1 MPNDGP
7 RPHPRPHPRPGKSGS
22 SSSGA
27 TQKPHA
33 PKREPSELDRVVRD
47 KVKALPGSLTYL
59 DLIRKNKRDSVL
71 LIVAMFVLNAT
82 VGAAIGATAIPLF
95 AGVAAP
101 VTAGQA
107 YGGAI
112 SSFADTYTGNWEA
125 AVEGREIKDPTESFD
140 RLAEEAADLPATA
153 LGLNFGLFRDVN
165 RVTMYAAIGA
175 AIMTLVTLGLALEA
189 WFGGGRFLLNRVHA
203 KEITKELDPELFNVV
218 DEMRIAAGI
227 PMPRVY
233 LIPESA
239 LNAFATGRD
248 PEHGV
253 VAITTGLR
261 AKLTRDELQ
270 GVMAHEIAHIRHYD
284 IRFSMLMAMMVGL
297 IVLACDALLRF
308 AWYGAWMGAGRGRGS
323 SRQGGGGFTIF
334 IIVVKVVAVILA
346 VVAPFLARII
356 QMTYSRRREY
366 LADAGAAE
374 LTRNPEGLA
383 SALKK
388 LAEDKE
394 PLVETANR
402 GMAHMFIMN
411 PLRKRKT
418 RQERTS
424 LFSSHPPVAD
434 RIAKLLALT
443 R

>member
-1 MPNDGP
+1 MPIDPTPRGP
-7 RPHPRPHPRPGKSGS
+7 RPHPRPGNGES
-22 SSSGA
+22 
-27 TQKPHA
+27 
-33 PKREPSELDRVVRD
+33 KREGRSDGAPRQRSSPRAKANGEPTELDRVVRD
-47 KVKALPGSLTYL
+47 KVKALHGSLTYL
-59 DLIRKNKRDSVL
+59 DLIRKNKRDSIL
-71 LIVAMFVLNAT
+71 LIIAMFVLNAA
-82 VGAAIGATAIPLF
+82 VGAAIGGAVIPIVVGFDAAGSTMTSYTGTLSQDPMHADFDALAADAMQAPAKILGLDAGVFANTGRTLLF
-95 AGVAAP
+95 A
-101 VTAGQA
+101 T
-107 YGGAI
+107 
-112 SSFADTYTGNWEA
+112 
-125 AVEGREIKDPTESFD
+125 
-140 RLAEEAADLPATA
+140 
-153 LGLNFGLFRDVN
+153 
-165 RVTMYAAIGA
+165 IGA
-175 AIMTLVTLGLALEA
+175 GVMLLVTLGLALEA

-297 IVLACDALLRF
+297 IVLACDVMLRIGWLSVSAGTRGGKRKDGGNAL
-308 AWYGAWMGAGRGRGS
+308 A
-323 SRQGGGGFTIF
+323 F
-334 IIVVKVVAVILA
+334 IPLA
-346 VVAPFLARII
+346 IAIMLSIVAPFFAFVI

-366 LADAGAAE
+366 MADAGAAE

-411 PLRKRKT
+411 PLRKKKSRH
-418 RQERTS
+418 ERTS

-434 RIAKLLALT
+434 RIAKLIALT

>member
-1 MPNDGP
+1 MPIDPTPGVPTPGDGLP
-7 RPHPRPHPRPGKSGS
+7 RPHPRPHPRPSKGG
-22 SSSGA
+22 GA
-27 TQKPHA
+27 DKAPPQKPRA
-33 PKREPSELDRVVRD
+33 ANREPSELDRVVRD

-71 LIVAMFVLNAT
+71 LIVAMFVLNAL
-82 VGAAIGATAIPLF
+82 VGAAIGGAVIPLF
-95 AGVAAP
+95 AGFES
-101 VTAGQA
+101 AGSTMVS
-107 YGGAI
+107 Y
-112 SSFADTYTGNWEA
+112 ADTLSQ
-125 AVEGREIKDPTESFD
+125 DPMNADFD
-140 RLAEEAADLPATA
+140 GMAADAMQAPSRI
-153 LGLNFGLFRDVN
+153 LGVDAGVFRN
-165 RVTMYAAIGA
+165 TGRVTLYALIGV
-175 AIMTLVTLGLALEA
+175 AIMTLITLALALEA

-248 PEHGV
+248 PEHGI

-308 AWYGAWMGAGRGRGS
+308 AWYGGWASSGRRSGGDKK
-323 SRQGGGGFTIF
+323 GGGAIVIIF
-334 IIVVKVVAVILA
+334 MILALILA
-346 VVAPFLARII
+346 VVAPFLAKVI

-411 PLRKRKT
+411 PLRKKKSRHE
-418 RQERTS
+418 QSS

-434 RIAKLLALT
+434 RIAKLIALT

>member
-1 MPNDGP
+1 MPTNRGQS
-7 RPHPRPHPRPGKSGS
+7 PHPRPGSGS
-22 SSSGA
+22 
-27 TQKPHA
+27 TPRPDKPA
-33 PKREPSELDRVVRD
+33 PPKPEPSAPRPPSELDRSVRE
-47 KVKALPGSLTYL
+47 KVNALPGSLTFI

-71 LIVAMFVLNAT
+71 LILAMFVLNAL
-82 VGAAIGATAIPLF
+82 VGAAIGGAVVPLLTGYSA
-95 AGVAAP
+95 AGSTITSYADTLSQDPVAAD
-101 VTAGQA
+101 V
-107 YGGAI
+107 
-112 SSFADTYTGNWEA
+112 
-125 AVEGREIKDPTESFD
+125 D
-140 RLAEEAADLPATA
+140 RLATESASAPARI
-153 LGLNFGLFRDVN
+153 FGLDAGVFRDTG
-165 RVTMYAAIGA
+165 RVAISAAIGA
-175 AIMTLVTLGLALEA
+175 AVMMLVTLGLALEA
-189 WFGGGRFLLNRVHA
+189 WFGGPRFLLNRVHA

-227 PMPRVY
+227 PMPRVF

-297 IVLACDALLRF
+297 IVLACDALLRV
-308 AWYGAWMGAGRGRGS
+308 AWYGGWAGAGRRSAGNKK
-323 SRQGGGGFTIF
+323 GGGGAIVIIF
-334 IIVVKVVAVILA
+334 MVLALVLA
-346 VVAPFLARII
+346 VVAPFLAKII

-374 LTRNPEGLA
+374 LTRNPDGLA
-383 SALKK
+383 SALRK

-411 PLRKRKT
+411 PLRTKKSR
-418 RQERTS
+418 RGRGS
-424 LFSSHPPVAD
+424 VFSSHPPVAD
-434 RIAKLLALT
+434 RIAKLVALT

>member
-1 MPNDGP
+1 MDNVIKG
-7 RPHPRPHPRPGKSGS
+7 
-22 SSSGA
+22 
-27 TQKPHA
+27 
-33 PKREPSELDRVVRD
+33 
-47 KVKALPGSLTYL
+47 KVKALPGSLTYI

-71 LIVAMFVLNAT
+71 LIAAMFVLNT
-82 VGAAIGATAIPLF
+82 LLGAAIGGAVIPLF
-95 AGVAAP
+95 VGFEAAGS
-101 VTAGQA
+101 TMTS
-107 YGGAI
+107 Y
-112 SSFADTYTGNWEA
+112 ADTLSEDPMEA
-125 AVEGREIKDPTESFD
+125 DFD
-140 RLAEEAADLPATA
+140 GMAADASRAPGEI
-153 LGLNFGLFRDVN
+153 LGVDAGAFRDTG
-165 RVTMYAAIGA
+165 RVAIYAAIGA
-175 AIMTLVTLGLALEA
+175 AVMILVTLGLALEA
-189 WFGGGRFLLNRVHA
+189 WFGGPRFILHRVHA

-227 PMPRVY
+227 PMPRIY

-248 PEHGV
+248 PKHGV

-270 GVMAHEIAHIRHYD
+270 GVMAHELAHIRHYD
-284 IRFSMLMAMMVGL
+284 IRFAMLMAMMVGL
-297 IVLACDALLRF
+297 IVFACDAMLRI
-308 AWYGAWMGAGRGRGS
+308 AWYGGATRAGRSGGRDGKGS
-323 SRQGGGGFTIF
+323 GGIAILFFVIAL
-334 IIVVKVVAVILA
+334 ILSIVAPILA
-346 VVAPFLARII
+346 KVI
-356 QMTYSRRREY
+356 QMAYSRRREY

-411 PLRKRKT
+411 PLRKKKSRHEKS
-418 RQERTS
+418 S

-434 RIAKLLALT
+434 RIAKLIALT

>member
-1 MPNDGP
+1 MPSDGP
-7 RPHPRPHPRPGKSGS
+7 RPHPRPHPRPSKDE
-22 SSSGA
+22 GA
-27 TQKPHA
+27 APREQASKPRS
-33 PKREPSELDRVVRD
+33 PKREPSELDGVVRD

-59 DLIRKNKRDSVL
+59 DLIRKNKRDSAL
-71 LIVAMFVLNAT
+71 LIAAMFVLNTAL
-82 VGAAIGATAIPLF
+82 GAAIGGAVIPLF
-95 AGVAAP
+95 TGFETAGSTVTSYADTLNQDPMTADFDGRAADARRAPAQILGVDAGV
-101 VTAGQA
+101 
-107 YGGAI
+107 
-112 SSFADTYTGNWEA
+112 
-125 AVEGREIKDPTESFD
+125 
-140 RLAEEAADLPATA
+140 
-153 LGLNFGLFRDVN
+153 FRDTA
-165 RVTMYAAIGA
+165 RVTTYAAIGA
-175 AIMTLVTLGLALEA
+175 AVMILVTLGLALEA
-189 WFGGGRFLLNRVHA
+189 WFGGPRFLLHRVHA

-233 LIPESA
+233 LIPETA

-261 AKLTRDELQ
+261 ATLTRDELQ

-284 IRFSMLMAMMVGL
+284 IRFAMLMAMMVGL
-297 IVLACDALLRF
+297 IVLACDAMLRI
-308 AWYGAWMGAGRGRGS
+308 AWHGGWASAGRRS
-323 SRQGGGGFTIF
+323 SGNKKGGGAIVIIF
-334 IIVVKVVAVILA
+334 MVLALILA
-346 VVAPFLARII
+346 VVAPFLAKVI

-383 SALKK
+383 SALRK

-411 PLRKRKT
+411 PLRRKKS
-418 RQERTS
+418 RHERGS

-434 RIAKLLALT
+434 RIAKLIALT

>member
-1 MPNDGP
+1 MPSDGP
-7 RPHPRPHPRPGKSGS
+7 RPHPRPHPRPSKGEGSGPREPS
-22 SSSGA
+22 S
-27 TQKPHA
+27 KPRA
-33 PKREPSELDRVVRD
+33 PKREPSELDGVVQR

-71 LIVAMFVLNAT
+71 LIAAMFALNT
-82 VGAAIGATAIPLF
+82 LLGAAIGGAVIPLF
-95 AGVAAP
+95 VG
-101 VTAGQA
+101 
-107 YGGAI
+107 
-112 SSFADTYTGNWEA
+112 FEA
-125 AVEGREIKDPTESFD
+125 AGSTMTSYANTISGDPMNADFD
-140 RLAEEAADLPATA
+140 AMAADASRAPGQI
-153 LGLNFGLFRDVN
+153 LGVDAGIFRDTS
-165 RVTMYAAIGA
+165 RVAIYAASGA
-175 AIMTLVTLGLALEA
+175 AIMILVTLGLALEA
-189 WFGGGRFLLNRVHA
+189 WFGGPRFILNRVHA

-233 LIPESA
+233 LIPETA

-308 AWYGAWMGAGRGRGS
+308 AWYGAWMGAGRGRSGGGK
-323 SRQGGGGFTIF
+323 RDGGGGFMIF
-334 IIVVKVVAVILA
+334 IIIVKIVAIILS
-346 VVAPFLARII
+346 VVAPILAKVI

-411 PLRKRKT
+411 PLRTRKS
-418 RQERTS
+418 RHERVS
-424 LFSSHPPVAD
+424 IFSSHPPVAD
-434 RIAKLLALT
+434 RIAKLIALT